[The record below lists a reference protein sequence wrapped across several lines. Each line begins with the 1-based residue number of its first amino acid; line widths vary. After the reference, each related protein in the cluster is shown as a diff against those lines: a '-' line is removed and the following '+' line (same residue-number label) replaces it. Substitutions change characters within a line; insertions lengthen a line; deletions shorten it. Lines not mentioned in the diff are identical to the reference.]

1 MQFKMTLQ
9 YTNRTGKTYYLSEGK
24 TKFGKPQYYFS
35 LKEKENSID
44 KIPEGYEIYE
54 HPENAQV
61 FMRKIR
67 PRLITELEEQ
77 YVRNQVKALQR
88 THLYRVDCKDKYIT
102 IYESYAE
109 FENTQEIFSG
119 LLGRIGL
126 PEGMQVGNAMKSIT
140 NIMDQNYTAMLRFYL
155 EDKETRIFSVERFCF
170 RGASDKWIYLDQSKK
185 FRELVKQ
192 YVEILGTE
200 KFFESPYL

>member
-1 MQFKMTLQ
+1 MTLQ

-24 TKFGKPQYYFS
+24 TKSGKSQYYFS
-35 LKEKENSID
+35 LKEKDNSVD

-77 YVRNQVKALQR
+77 FVKNQVKSLQR
-88 THLYRVDCKDKYIT
+88 TKRYRVDCKDKYIT
-102 IYESYAE
+102 IYESDADV
-109 FENTQEIFSG
+109 ENTQEIFG
-119 LLGRIGL
+119 DLLGKMGL
-126 PEGMQVGNAMKSIT
+126 AAGMEMGNAMEAIS
-140 NIMDQNYTAMLRFYL
+140 NIMDQNYTAILRFCL
-155 EDKETRIFSVERFCF
+155 EDKEKRLFSVERFCF
-170 RGASDKWIYLDQSKK
+170 RGALDKWIYLGASEN

-192 YVEILGTE
+192 YVNILGTD
-200 KFFESPYL
+200 KFFESPYY